1 MGGRRTT
8 KAELAQLEALTR
20 EGLTVREIAE
30 KLGRSPAAIRNLRY
44 KKHLVVKLQDEN
56 KALFQQKE
64 YLRNELKTLEE
75 RKTTLARVVAGLE
88 SEKQTLENEKQKLE
102 KIIPSYRLQLQLTL
116 RQALIDLKQQNPDL
130 FTLTGEEQLARLIGT
145 ILGKIL
151 T

>member
-8 KAELAQLEALTR
+8 KQELLKLETLTE
-20 EGLTVREIAE
+20 EGLTTREIAQ

-44 KKHLVVKLQDEN
+44 KKHLVAKLQDES
-56 KALFQQKE
+56 KTLFQQRE
-64 YLRNELKTLEE
+64 HLRNELKTLEE
-75 RKTTLARVVAGLE
+75 RKTTLTRVVADLE

-130 FTLTGEEQLARLIGT
+130 FTLTGEEQIAKLIGT